1 MIDLLGWV
9 ATAMVVASYFSRKP
23 TTLRRIQG
31 AGACLWLAYGVLI
44 HSNPVIVANI
54 FVVVA
59 AFGTSL
65 RKPAAEPA
73 ATAP

>member
-1 MIDLLGWV
+1 MVMSDWLGWV
-9 ATAMVVASYFSRKP
+9 ATATVVFSYFSRKP

-31 AGACLWLAYGVLI
+31 LGACLWLAYGVLI

-65 RKPAAEPA
+65 RTPAAEP
-73 ATAP
+73 PKG